1 MTETTKW
8 STPTDAEIEG
18 QRLLGALKDTSIP
31 GYMRSSVIGYLTGEQ
46 PYVGGF
52 LDALLKNDLRRTVI
66 RADPQNAECLS
77 VWIRFLINHAPS
89 QCWGSPDKV
98 SAWQDRR
105 MSTSRADSSVPPPC
119 DDDAEDEADD
129 RAVRAFA
136 DQCAEPG
143 IMRADVEDP

>member
-31 GYMRSSVIGYLTGEQ
+31 DYMRSSVIGYLTGEQ
-46 PYVGGF
+46 PYVGSF
-52 LDALLKNDLRRTVI
+52 LDALLKNDLSRAVQ

-77 VWIRFLINHAPS
+77 VWVQFLVREAPS
-89 QCWGSPDKV
+89 QCWGSPEKV

-105 MSTSRADSSVPPPC
+105 RSTSEASVPPPC

-143 IMRADVEDP
+143 IMRADVEDL